1 MLIKKDLIFN
11 IYNKIIMSRFQN
23 RRWLVIPTAIT
34 GSINFNEVIQ
44 NNAENLRLSVDK
56 SETFVK
62 YEITEVTESFTE
74 THIDVEGN
82 EFTSSIEAGIY
93 GRPSF
98 YKSEYKEY
106 NHAEILDL
114 LITPDWSRV
123 SEDNSI

>member
-1 MLIKKDLIFN
+1 MFTN
-11 IYNKIIMSRFQN
+11 
-23 RRWLVIPTAIT
+23 
-34 GSINFNEVIQ
+34 NFIQ
-44 NNAENLRLSVDK
+44 SYAENLRLSVDE

-62 YEITEVTESFTE
+62 YEITEVTESYTE

-114 LITPDWSRV
+114 LVTPDWSRV

>member
-1 MLIKKDLIFN
+1 
-11 IYNKIIMSRFQN
+11 MSRFEN
-23 RRWLVIPTAIT
+23 RRWLVIPTSVT
-34 GSINFNEVIQ
+34 SSINFNEVLEP
-44 NNAENLRLSVDK
+44 NSSSLRLSLDGSK
-56 SETFVK
+56 TFVK

-114 LITPDWSRV
+114 LVTPDWSRV